1 MKIWNISTKVPD
13 LDAEAAFI
21 RALGGGLIVDE
32 MLALAGAPLRVVLM
46 RWADKYMHLFEHAV
60 YEHRLPSALPH
71 GLCHVVLEAQQLQ
84 PLRQQALAAGA
95 VEIMPFAEVDAALGT
110 REGAFLRSP
119 GGGAVRAGLNS

>member
-1 MKIWNISTKVPD
+1 
-13 LDAEAAFI
+13 
-21 RALGGGLIVDE
+21 
-32 MLALAGAPLRVVLM
+32 
-46 RWADKYMHLFEHAV
+46 MHLFEHAV

-119 GGGAVRAGLNS
+119 GGGCCSSWPKFMSTECRCSLRKRLNNAGSG